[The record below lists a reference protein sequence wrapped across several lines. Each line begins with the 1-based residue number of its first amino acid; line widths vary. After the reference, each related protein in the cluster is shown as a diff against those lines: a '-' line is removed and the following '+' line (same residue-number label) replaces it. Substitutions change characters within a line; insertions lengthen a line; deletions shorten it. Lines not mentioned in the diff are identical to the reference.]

1 MNIRIHI
8 IEDGKT
14 IDWDSLTQEEKK
26 DVSERLNRQAL
37 HALGYVENNMPQ
49 SVRQ

>member
-26 DVSERLNRQAL
+26 TYPRDLT
-37 HALGYVENNMPQ
+37 
-49 SVRQ
+49 VRHFMHLDMLRTICRSP